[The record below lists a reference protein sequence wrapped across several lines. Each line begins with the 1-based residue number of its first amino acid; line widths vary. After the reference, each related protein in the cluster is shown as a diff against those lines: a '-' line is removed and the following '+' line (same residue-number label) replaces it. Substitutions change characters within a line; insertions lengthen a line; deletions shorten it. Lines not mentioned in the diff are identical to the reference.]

1 MINDLIITTL
11 VSGLEEEIGERSSY
25 DEDRFKLI
33 KDEEIRAIDP
43 NLTLAVRDGDITP
56 IDYEIGQLDASHYR
70 YAFSLEVSISH
81 SVKSEGYA
89 LNRKLIKRIRKALFV
104 RGSGSLSSK
113 LLALE
118 DTESGIIERV
128 SKFTLIRIQP
138 NRATIDTGFVFLTV
152 LSFNF
157 ETESIFT

>member
-11 VSGLEEEIGERSSY
+11 VTGLENQVGLKSSY
-25 DEDRFKLI
+25 DDDRFNLV
-33 KDEEIRAIDP
+33 KDEEIFPTDP

-70 YAFSLEVSISH
+70 YAFDLEVSIKH
-81 SVKSEGYA
+81 TVKSEGYA

-104 RGSGSLSSK
+104 GGAASISNSL
-113 LLALE
+113 LNLE

-128 SKFTLIRIQP
+128 SKFNLTRIQP
-138 NRATIDTGFVFLTV
+138 NRAPTDKGFAFLTV